1 MGSLQQILE
10 ILQTNLLNPLQPYLK
25 PITSAL
31 PEPVDDALLS
41 LLGEHCHSTLIR
53 SLDVTADPACLP
65 LAVSKTLGVAIVTFS
80 AIVKVPQILKL
91 LSSRSSAGVSFT
103 SYALETTSLLITLAY
118 NARQKFPFSTY
129 GESALIAAQDIVVGI
144 LVLLFSGQTAAAGA
158 FVTAAASIVYAL
170 MFSGETF
177 VDQATMAYL
186 QAGAG
191 ILGIAS
197 KVPQILTVWQ
207 EGGTGQL
214 SAFAVFNYLLGSMMR
229 IFTTIQEVDD
239 KLLLYGFVAGFGL
252 NLALGLQMLYY
263 WNGPAT
269 APVNKP
275 AGKGHQRIAEV
286 QIPVAKSSGVSPSS
300 SGKAPTTRRRG

>member
-1 MGSLQQILE
+1 MESFQQ
-10 ILQTNLLNPLQPYLK
+10 ILQTNLLNPLHPYLI

-31 PEPVDDALLS
+31 PEPIDDALFS

-53 SLDVTADPACLP
+53 SLDVTADPACFP
-65 LAVSKTLGVAIVTFS
+65 LAISKVLGVAIVTFS

-118 NARQKFPFSTY
+118 NARQKFPFGTY
-129 GESALIAAQDIVVGI
+129 GESALIAAQDVVVGV
-144 LVLLFSGQTAAAGA
+144 LVLVFSGQAPAAGA
-158 FVTAAASIVYAL
+158 FVAAVAGIVYAL
-170 MFSGETF
+170 LFSGDTF
-177 VDQATMAYL
+177 VDQATMGYL

-191 ILGIAS
+191 VLGLAS
-197 KVPQILTVWQ
+197 KVPQILTVWK

-239 KLLLYGFVAGFGL
+239 KLLLYGFMAGFAL
-252 NLALGLQMLYY
+252 NLVLGLQMLYY

-269 APVNKP
+269 TP
-275 AGKGHQRIAEV
+275 AKKSQGKRPQRMAEV
-286 QIPVAKSSGVSPSS
+286 QIPAAKSSGVSPSP
-300 SGKAPTTRRRG
+300 SGKGPTTRRRG

>member
-1 MGSLQQILE
+1 MESFQQ
-10 ILQTNLLNPLQPYLK
+10 ILQTNLLNPLHPYLK

-31 PEPVDDALLS
+31 PEPIDDALFS

-53 SLDVTADPACLP
+53 SLDVTADPSCFP
-65 LAVSKTLGVAIVTFS
+65 LAISKVLGVAIVTFS

-129 GESALIAAQDIVVGI
+129 GESALIAAQDVVVGV
-144 LVLLFSGQTAAAGA
+144 LVLVFSGQAPAASAFVAGVAGIVYALLFSGDT
-158 FVTAAASIVYAL
+158 L
-170 MFSGETF
+170 
-177 VDQATMAYL
+177 VDHATMGFL

-191 ILGIAS
+191 VLGLAS
-197 KVPQILTVWQ
+197 KVPQILTVWK

-239 KLLLYGFVAGFGL
+239 KLLLYGFVAGFTL
-252 NLALGLQMLYY
+252 NLVLGLQMLYY

-269 APVNKP
+269 TPVKKSQ
-275 AGKGHQRIAEV
+275 GKKLQHMAEV
-286 QIPVAKSSGVSPSS
+286 QIPTAKSSGVSKSP
-300 SGKAPTTRRRG
+300 SGKGPTTRRRG

>member
-1 MGSLQQILE
+1 MESFQQIV
-10 ILQTNLLNPLQPYLK
+10 QTNLLNPLHPYLK

-31 PEPVDDALLS
+31 PEPIDDALFS

-65 LAVSKTLGVAIVTFS
+65 LAISKVLGVAIVTFS

-129 GESALIAAQDIVVGI
+129 GESALIAAQDVVVGV
-144 LVLLFSGQTAAAGA
+144 LVLVFSGQAPAAGA
-158 FVTAAASIVYAL
+158 FVAAVASMVYAL
-170 MFSGETF
+170 LFSGDTLI
-177 VDQATMAYL
+177 DQATMGYL

-191 ILGIAS
+191 VLGLAS
-197 KVPQILTVWQ
+197 KVPQILTVWK
-207 EGGTGQL
+207 EGSTGQL

-239 KLLLYGFVAGFGL
+239 KLLLYGFIAGFAL
-252 NLALGLQMLYY
+252 NVIMGLQMLYY
-263 WNGPAT
+263 WNAPAT
-269 APVNKP
+269 TP
-275 AGKGHQRIAEV
+275 AKKSQGKKLQRMAEV
-286 QIPVAKSSGVSPSS
+286 QIPVAKSSGVSPSP
-300 SGKAPTTRRRG
+300 SGKGPTTRRRG